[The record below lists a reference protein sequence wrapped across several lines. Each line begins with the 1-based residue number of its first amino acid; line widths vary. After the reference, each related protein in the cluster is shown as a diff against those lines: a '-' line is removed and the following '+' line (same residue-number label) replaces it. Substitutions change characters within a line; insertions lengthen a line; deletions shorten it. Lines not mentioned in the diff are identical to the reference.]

1 MTKRILQLV
10 LVAGSLALVSC
21 SSEPS
26 DLRPEK
32 KVSLDIVPPGTRKT
46 NNLDN
51 ASDNSQHDQ
60 KKDVMLNHDEHDN
73 KMGNTEKNVDPS
85 NKSSN
90 ADSVEN
96 HE

>member
-1 MTKRILQLV
+1 MTKRLLTLA
-10 LVAGSLALVSC
+10 LVAGSFYLGAC

-26 DLRPEK
+26 DLRPGQ
-32 KVSLDIVPPGTRKT
+32 KVSLDEVPPGTRKT

-51 ASDNSQHDQ
+51 AGDHSEHDQ

-73 KMGNTEKNVDPS
+73 KLKETESRVDDS
-85 NKSSN
+85 NKTHA

-96 HE
+96 HN